1 MSGKLDDDQARRV
14 AEANARIASPIWE
27 AVEARRAFGGSGTG
41 AHGGDQRL
49 RDVGNRNSS
58 ARGADADGESG
69 AGSTDDDHAAGEPD
83 GDGGTDGHVHGGG
96 VGHRAIEL
104 PVAEE
109 RGEHR
114 RGDFNKLH
122 HGGDDDGR

>member
-27 AVEARRAFGGSGTG
+27 AVGARRAFGGSGTG

-69 AGSTDDDHAAGEPD
+69 AGSTDDHHAAGEPD
-83 GDGGTDGHVHGGG
+83 GNGGTDGHVHGGG
-96 VGHRAIEL
+96 GRHGALEL
-104 PVAEE
+104 PMAEE